1 MAIGHEAKLIY
12 LLAYCNWHFSM
23 IMTIILWFRLALC
36 DVSLSTRRTVR
47 RFYWTSVHQE
57 ELRLNVRNGG
67 LYPVTRSFGSPGGA
81 SAQCPQWGTIPCQE
95 EFIFVGLAILL
106 LWFMDFLCWFLEFMF
121 HQLLRLALIYMSF
134 IVAWWMKLGVWH
146 SFLSLRR
153 SLRYWL
159 ISYWFFNYLFIT
171 AWHCDYYTFS
181 HISYS
186 ISFLLIFIARLIRL
200 LFSS

>member
-1 MAIGHEAKLIY
+1 MY
-12 LLAYCNWHFSM
+12 LSRCIDVY
-23 IMTIILWFRLALC
+23 LC
-36 DVSLSTRRTVR
+36 MGRIFL
-47 RFYWTSVHQE
+47 
-57 ELRLNVRNGG
+57 
-67 LYPVTRSFGSPGGA
+67 GA
-81 SAQCPQWGTIPCQE
+81 SMLEHGAYLSRCVDVRMCMGR
-95 EFIFVGLAILL
+95 IFLGASMSS
-106 LWFMDFLCWFLEFMF
+106 LWDWPSFSCDLWISIWWFLEFMF
-121 HQLLRLALIYMSF
+121 RQLLRLALIYMSF

-186 ISFLLIFIARLIRL
+186 ISFHLIFIARLIRL